1 MNFKRVRK
9 GYDPVQVEAFI
20 KSREEQN
27 NSIIENQQKII
38 DAQADEIKQLRQGKE
53 TATVGGAMLMDE
65 SRRAAVLK
73 KCDIFSRTVDLF
85 EKLVKSRLTEKEA
98 GDSGA
103 HNWQHGLLIGAPK
116 DGGGEKAGAEPEGKQ
131 LCMGLQRPAAV
142 QDLGV
147 DKNAVPLA
155 ENRLPPGVGGGG
167 RHAVLHP
174 PRQHQAEKELRVPV
188 IRHFMAVKV
197 IQPAVEPGDG
207 HVVRRIFH
215 ALHKVLIHENS
226 FDFHSE
232 NSPVSG
238 TIF

>member
-98 GDSGA
+98 ENLQGMVGQISSMRDEVGAAADAAATDASKPAWTKDCQGETDGKHLLEFDEIMKGDFTLE
-103 HNWQHGLLIGAPK
+103 NMLN
-116 DGGGEKAGAEPEGKQ
+116 
-131 LCMGLQRPAAV
+131 
-142 QDLGV
+142 DL
-147 DKNAVPLA
+147 
-155 ENRLPPGVGGGG
+155 
-167 RHAVLHP
+167 
-174 PRQHQAEKELRVPV
+174 KEL
-188 IRHFMAVKV
+188 
-197 IQPAVEPGDG
+197 
-207 HVVRRIFH
+207 
-215 ALHKVLIHENS
+215 
-226 FDFHSE
+226 
-232 NSPVSG
+232 
-238 TIF
+238 

>member
-98 GDSGA
+98 E
-103 HNWQHGLLIGAPK
+103 N
-116 DGGGEKAGAEPEGKQ
+116 
-131 LCMGLQRPAAV
+131 LQGMVAAT
-142 QDLGV
+142 DASSGV
-147 DKNAVPLA
+147 DKDCQGETDGKHLLEFDEIMKGDFTL
-155 ENRLPPGVGGGG
+155 ENMLND
-167 RHAVLHP
+167 L
-174 PRQHQAEKELRVPV
+174 KEL
-188 IRHFMAVKV
+188 
-197 IQPAVEPGDG
+197 
-207 HVVRRIFH
+207 
-215 ALHKVLIHENS
+215 
-226 FDFHSE
+226 
-232 NSPVSG
+232 
-238 TIF
+238 

>member
-53 TATVGGAMLMDE
+53 TAPVGGALLMDE

-98 GDSGA
+98 ENLQGMVGQISSMRDEVGA
-103 HNWQHGLLIGAPK
+103 
-116 DGGGEKAGAEPEGKQ
+116 
-131 LCMGLQRPAAV
+131 AA
-142 QDLGV
+142 DAAATDASSGV
-147 DKNAVPLA
+147 DKDCQGETDGKHLLEFEEIMKGDFTL
-155 ENRLPPGVGGGG
+155 ENMLND
-167 RHAVLHP
+167 L
-174 PRQHQAEKELRVPV
+174 KEL
-188 IRHFMAVKV
+188 
-197 IQPAVEPGDG
+197 
-207 HVVRRIFH
+207 
-215 ALHKVLIHENS
+215 
-226 FDFHSE
+226 
-232 NSPVSG
+232 
-238 TIF
+238 

>member
-98 GDSGA
+98 E
-103 HNWQHGLLIGAPK
+103 NLLHA
-116 DGGGEKAGAEPEGKQ
+116 
-131 LCMGLQRPAAV
+131 R
-142 QDLGV
+142 
-147 DKNAVPLA
+147 
-155 ENRLPPGVGGGG
+155 RG
-167 RHAVLHP
+167 R
-174 PRQHQAEKELRVPV
+174 RCRG
-188 IRHFMAVKV
+188 RR
-197 IQPAVEPGDG
+197 GDG
-207 HVVRRIFH
+207 RVKRRGQG
-215 ALHKVLIHENS
+215 LSRRNGRKT
-226 FDFHSE
+226 
-232 NSPVSG
+232 PVG
-238 TIF
+238 V

>member
-98 GDSGA
+98 ENLQGMVGQCATRSA
-103 HNWQHGLLIGAPK
+103 LPRTPRRRTRQAAWTRTV
-116 DGGGEKAGAEPEGKQ
+116 KAK
-131 LCMGLQRPAAV
+131 RT
-142 QDLGV
+142 
-147 DKNAVPLA
+147 
-155 ENRLPPGVGGGG
+155 ENTCWSLM
-167 RHAVLHP
+167 
-174 PRQHQAEKELRVPV
+174 K
-188 IRHFMAVKV
+188 
-197 IQPAVEPGDG
+197 
-207 HVVRRIFH
+207 
-215 ALHKVLIHENS
+215 S
-226 FDFHSE
+226 
-232 NSPVSG
+232 
-238 TIF
+238 

>member
-98 GDSGA
+98 E
-103 HNWQHGLLIGAPK
+103 N
-116 DGGGEKAGAEPEGKQ
+116 
-131 LCMGLQRPAAV
+131 LQ
-142 QDLGV
+142 GM
-147 DKNAVPLA
+147 
-155 ENRLPPGVGGGG
+155 VGQNILHARRG
-167 RHAVLHP
+167 R
-174 PRQHQAEKELRVPV
+174 RCRG
-188 IRHFMAVKV
+188 RR
-197 IQPAVEPGDG
+197 GDG
-207 HVVRRIFH
+207 RVKRRGQG
-215 ALHKVLIHENS
+215 LSRRNGRKT
-226 FDFHSE
+226 
-232 NSPVSG
+232 PVG
-238 TIF
+238 V

>member
-98 GDSGA
+98 ENLQGMVGQISSMRDEVGA
-103 HNWQHGLLIGAPK
+103 A
-116 DGGGEKAGAEPEGKQ
+116 AGA
-131 LCMGLQRPAAV
+131 ASS
-142 QDLGV
+142 GV
-147 DKNAVPLA
+147 DKDCQGETDGKHLLEFDEIMKGDFTL
-155 ENRLPPGVGGGG
+155 ENMLND
-167 RHAVLHP
+167 L
-174 PRQHQAEKELRVPV
+174 KEL
-188 IRHFMAVKV
+188 
-197 IQPAVEPGDG
+197 
-207 HVVRRIFH
+207 
-215 ALHKVLIHENS
+215 
-226 FDFHSE
+226 
-232 NSPVSG
+232 
-238 TIF
+238 

>member
-98 GDSGA
+98 ENLQGMGRSNILHA
-103 HNWQHGLLIGAPK
+103 ATRSALPRTPRRRTRQAAWTRTV
-116 DGGGEKAGAEPEGKQ
+116 KAK
-131 LCMGLQRPAAV
+131 RT
-142 QDLGV
+142 
-147 DKNAVPLA
+147 
-155 ENRLPPGVGGGG
+155 ENTCWSL
-167 RHAVLHP
+167 
-174 PRQHQAEKELRVPV
+174 K
-188 IRHFMAVKV
+188 K
-197 IQPAVEPGDG
+197 
-207 HVVRRIFH
+207 
-215 ALHKVLIHENS
+215 S
-226 FDFHSE
+226 
-232 NSPVSG
+232 
-238 TIF
+238 

>member
-85 EKLVKSRLTEKEA
+85 EKLVKSRLTEKR
-98 GDSGA
+98 
-103 HNWQHGLLIGAPK
+103 LKIC
-116 DGGGEKAGAEPEGKQ
+116 KAWSVKYPPCATRSALPRTPRRRTRQ
-131 LCMGLQRPAAV
+131 AAWTRTV
-142 QDLGV
+142 
-147 DKNAVPLA
+147 KAKRT
-155 ENRLPPGVGGGG
+155 ENTCWSL
-167 RHAVLHP
+167 
-174 PRQHQAEKELRVPV
+174 K
-188 IRHFMAVKV
+188 K
-197 IQPAVEPGDG
+197 
-207 HVVRRIFH
+207 
-215 ALHKVLIHENS
+215 S
-226 FDFHSE
+226 
-232 NSPVSG
+232 
-238 TIF
+238 